1 MSTYSPI
8 EYTDS
13 LCIGTVDFISPDEVK
28 VLLDIDAP
36 EAVSLNTGFP
46 RPFPRVNDYVLI
58 PSNEGHVV
66 GQIEWLAIEHSP
78 HPKRKGMHDF
88 GLIDLPYPMRKVSL
102 NPVGVLTSER
112 QGVENERVYELR
124 RGVNSFPSVG
134 TQVLLPTQEQF
145 RAIIESGEGKKV
157 KIGTSP
163 LADSADVRVSPDRL
177 FGRHLAVLG
186 NTGSGKS
193 CSVAGIIRWSLDA
206 AQKVLKSEQRG
217 KLNAR
222 FIVLD
227 PNGEYSRAFR
237 SGGNHSNI
245 KARIFKVDAGD
256 GEENL
261 HVPLWFW
268 NSAEWSAF
276 TQATAKTQR
285 PALVH
290 ALRNVRDGALQPS
303 VTQRSDMRRFL
314 RTMVNTITAE
324 KSSGAPW
331 GIFPKPKSFFEKLE
345 KWLSGGLKNDS
356 SFSDDQNSSMD
367 ELKNHLDALIAPRKA
382 SHSHFDFTKEEIDD
396 LLENVRKTYFA
407 FGGSE
412 RNVLPL
418 DADTPREFSGKSF
431 LQSLDASA
439 EVLNVS
445 EYVETLFVRIQ
456 TILDDTRMKS
466 IMDAADDVTLA
477 KWLSDYLG
485 ETDSASEG
493 DGQVTGENITV
504 IDLSLVPSEII
515 HIITAVV
522 SRMIFE
528 ALQHYRNLNKR
539 ILPTVMVV
547 EEAHTFVKRY
557 KEDAENQ
564 DAASVCC
571 QVFEKI
577 AREGRKFGLGLVVS
591 SQRPSELSPTV
602 LSQCNTFLLHRISN
616 DRDQDLVRR
625 FIPDNLKGLL
635 RELPSL
641 PSQHAILM
649 GWASELPLLVKMN
662 DLPKEQQPQSDDPD
676 FWDVWT
682 GAIEQAV
689 DWNKIADDW
698 QGKESAVGQ
707 QESGN
712 KGNQGKSPIEGEG

>member
-1 MSTYSPI
+1 
-8 EYTDS
+8 
-13 LCIGTVDFISPDEVK
+13 
-28 VLLDIDAP
+28 
-36 EAVSLNTGFP
+36 
-46 RPFPRVNDYVLI
+46 
-58 PSNEGHVV
+58 
-66 GQIEWLAIEHSP
+66 
-78 HPKRKGMHDF
+78 
-88 GLIDLPYPMRKVSL
+88 
-102 NPVGVLTSER
+102 
-112 QGVENERVYELR
+112 
-124 RGVNSFPSVG
+124 
-134 TQVLLPTQEQF
+134 
-145 RAIIESGEGKKV
+145 
-157 KIGTSP
+157 
-163 LADSADVRVSPDRL
+163 
-177 FGRHLAVLG
+177 
-186 NTGSGKS
+186 
-193 CSVAGIIRWSLDA
+193 
-206 AQKVLKSEQRG
+206 
-217 KLNAR
+217 
-222 FIVLD
+222 
-227 PNGEYSRAFR
+227 
-237 SGGNHSNI
+237 
-245 KARIFKVDAGD
+245 
-256 GEENL
+256 
-261 HVPLWFW
+261 
-268 NSAEWSAF
+268 
-276 TQATAKTQR
+276 
-285 PALVH
+285 
-290 ALRNVRDGALQPS
+290 
-303 VTQRSDMRRFL
+303 
-314 RTMVNTITAE
+314 
-324 KSSGAPW
+324 
-331 GIFPKPKSFFEKLE
+331 
-345 KWLSGGLKNDS
+345 
-356 SFSDDQNSSMD
+356 MD

-382 SHSHFDFTKEEIDD
+382 PHSHFDFTKEEIDD

-528 ALQHYRNLNKR
+528 ALQRYRNLNKR